1 MWVTPPQRGATI
13 WKDRLKM
20 NDIKPNNKP
29 VCINF
34 SSGPCT
40 KRPGWSVNSLDGAL
54 LGRSHRSKLGKE
66 KLQKSIDQTIEIL
79 KIPEGYKVG
88 IVAGSDTG
96 AIEMAMWNLLGSK
109 PVEILAWEVFGNDWK
124 KDILEQLKINDS
136 NTHVADFGDIPDLSK
151 INFDND
157 VIFTWN
163 GTTSG
168 VKVPNADWIP
178 LDRKGLVLCDATS
191 AVFAQDVEW
200 KKLDVVTFS
209 WQKVLGGEAAHGII
223 VLSPKA
229 IEHLESYTPKWP
241 IPKIFRL
248 TKSNKVIEGIF
259 KGETLNTPSML
270 CVEDYL
276 DALSWVKGIG
286 GLNACFS
293 RANDSFNLINDWV
306 DRSDAI
312 DFLCQEKINRSNT
325 SVCLKFCDD
334 RVVSQNDETQRA
346 LAKEIGVLLEKEG
359 VAYDIVNHRSA
370 PPGLRIWTGATVE
383 STDVKALLPWIDWA
397 YNQAFNKILN

>member
-1 MWVTPPQRGATI
+1 M
-13 WKDRLKM
+13 
-20 NDIKPNNKP
+20 IKEKPLNKP
-29 VCINF
+29 VCMNF

-40 KRPGWSVNSLDGAL
+40 KRPGWSVNSLDDAL
-54 LGRSHRSKLGKE
+54 LGRSHRSKEGKIKLKNAIDKTIDILG
-66 KLQKSIDQTIEIL
+66 
-79 KIPEGYKVG
+79 IPEGYKVG

-124 KDILEQLKINDS
+124 KDIIEQLKIPNS
-136 NTHVADFGDIPDLSK
+136 TPHTSDFGYLPDLSK
-151 INFDND
+151 VNFNND

-163 GTTSG
+163 GTTAG

-178 LDRKGLVLCDATS
+178 EEREGLVLCDATS

-200 KKLDVVTFS
+200 TKLDVVTYS

-229 IEHLESYTPKWP
+229 LSHLENFSPNWP

-248 TKSNKVIEGIF
+248 TKENKIIEGVF
-259 KGETLNTPSML
+259 RGETLNTPSML

-276 DALSWVKGIG
+276 DVLNWVEKIG
-286 GLNACFS
+286 GLNSCIS
-293 RANDSFNLINDWV
+293 RANKSLYNIESWIEK
-306 DRSDAI
+306 SDFF
-312 DFLCQEKINRSNT
+312 DFLCDRAESRSNT
-325 SVCLKFCDD
+325 SVCLKF
-334 RVVSQNDETQRA
+334 NKAEIINKDEEWQRK
-346 LAKEIGVLLEKEG
+346 LAKEIGSILEEEE
-359 VAYDIVNHRSA
+359 VAFDIVNHRSA

-383 STDVKALLPWIDWA
+383 SSDIEKLLPWIDWA
-397 YNQAFNKILN
+397 YEKALTNIDSN